1 MKITTTLKNNKNITE
16 LLASAIAALRCGHGI
31 VLVQN
36 DDSHIALYPAEF
48 LEEKSRFSGMMTEN
62 KTAISL
68 AKRAGLLPMLAI
80 IPENDATK
88 NWDFFSEERLQK
100 ALNSAPQLLET
111 ARAKLPIEGAEDSE
125 LVSFRTIGEET
136 VHLAL
141 IIGKSKNNEQIP
153 LVRVHSS
160 CVTGDFLGSL
170 RCDCG
175 GQLQL
180 ALSAIKTAGYGVLL
194 YLNQEGRGIGIT
206 NKLRAY
212 CLQEQGMDT
221 YEANHAIGF
230 NSDERNFNI
239 ASLMLKALNI
249 NKIRLLSNNPHKM
262 KELAKYGVDIV
273 ERVPL
278 LAPVHAHNQAY
289 LSSKQ
294 KAGHI
299 LDNKS

>member
-1 MKITTTLKNNKNITE
+1 MEITSTTKSSKNIAE
-16 LLASAIAALRCGHGI
+16 SLASAIAALRCGCGI
-31 VLVQN
+31 ILVQN
-36 DDSHIALYPAEF
+36 NGSRIALYPAEF
-48 LEEKSRFSGMMTEN
+48 LAEKSRFSGLMTDN

-68 AKRAGLLPMLAI
+68 AKRAGLLPMLAVV
-80 IPENDATK
+80 PENAATE
-88 NWDFFSEERLQK
+88 NWAIFLEEHLEK
-100 ALNSAPQLLET
+100 SLNSAPQLLKT

-125 LVSFRTIGEET
+125 LVSFRVIFNDE

-141 IIGKSKNNEQIP
+141 IIGKPKNNEQIP

-160 CVTGDFLGSL
+160 CVTGDLLGSL

-180 ALSAIKTAGYGVLL
+180 ALSTIKTAGYGVLL

-206 NKLRAY
+206 NKLRTY

-230 NSDERNFNI
+230 DSDERDFCV
-239 ASLMLKALNI
+239 ASLMLKTLNI
-249 NKIRLLSNNPHKM
+249 NKIILLSNNPHKM
-262 KELAKYGVDIV
+262 QELAKYGVDIV

-299 LDNKS
+299 LD